1 MYNLVPC
8 DVMMEVRSSS
18 LEPLILSPPSFL
30 QRKQRKMVETNHNPL
45 LEKRQH
51 HLGALYLKILK
62 SVLLI
67 TLGTTTPRNTTILSV
82 TRHVFKL
89 ISLKWTPS
97 FGSLQRFIYIY
108 K

>member
-18 LEPLILSPPSFL
+18 LEPLIPSPPSFL

-51 HLGALYLKILK
+51 HLGALYPKILG
-62 SVLLI
+62 VLLI
-67 TLGTTTPRNTTILSV
+67 TLGTTTPRNSTILSV

-89 ISLKWTPS
+89 ISLNGYPHLVLYS
-97 FGSLQRFIYIY
+97 VLYI
-108 K
+108 